1 MPRYELRSQ
10 LFGLTDGQRR
20 AASDCVLAAEPVPN
34 VALEARKGQLFIVA
48 EAAHTSVRERDA
60 CHQAIRTLRKAF
72 YDNSSYSITTSLSK
86 AIEKTNKL
94 LYQQNFNTTAQK
106 RAFVGV
112 TCAVLKDQGL
122 YVAQVQPTQMLLV
135 AEGVLR
141 ALPTNPVWAGDAE
154 SAPLKPNALGA
165 SLTIEPTFARAT
177 LRPGDALIIGASGLA
192 PYLRRAQADHLL
204 RLDDPDAIA
213 GELERLSA
221 EYDLAQAYGIVLQ
234 ILAAKAAPRAERAA
248 PRSPSTGN
256 NARTGSIAQMLWG
269 RAGRERAE
277 RDQRR
282 VLRHDHNAREQQ
294 QLQTLPEEPAPP
306 PRDDLRVRPLDPSES
321 LEQRTAQ
328 VRNER
333 LTRLGGLP
341 ARPEAYDL
349 TPSAFLGEGDYI
361 EPQPEQRYDLGDTLP
376 EETFTSYARRERG
389 QAPDTNPTIGERLV
403 EPWGRTMASLRTLG
417 RSRKMRRRL
426 PPTALPPRKKGAGLT
441 YRKEGPSFPWI
452 QLGLLV
458 AIVAL
463 AMVYGYNLL
472 ESNSRQ
478 QEGEILTQAR
488 SAIEVLRNAPD
499 EAAAQKLLAQAA
511 VALDSVRATG
521 AISTSQERQQ
531 EFLSLQREYEQVQAE
546 VQRITYFDDIA
557 DLGAHPQANA
567 GNSFT
572 TLVVPPPPTSIT
584 NTVGFESIYALDSVL
599 GIIYQ
604 LPKNGGTVTPL
615 LTPEQ
620 QIEGNIS
627 VGRLKA
633 IAWRIDNV
641 AVVGQVEGGGYVYY
655 FRDGANWRS
664 SNLGGSNEWRRDASQ
679 LKFVTYRGNLYFW
692 SALPGQVLKYTSGQ
706 PGDLYTPWINDYGG
720 SDVESALD
728 LAVDGSVYLLRP
740 DGRIQVF
747 DKNTFQKEIPAP
759 QVEPSLTAVSGFVV
773 TGDDPSQG
781 AIYILDAA
789 NNRIVQIDK
798 QTGAIVQQIRTRAGA
813 PLRLDGLSTMAVDA
827 TGPQPLVYLVN
838 HGHILRATIPQP
850 PKPYVPAATRPVT
863 PTVQP

>member
-1 MPRYELRSQ
+1 MYARE
-10 LFGLTDGQRR
+10 
-20 AASDCVLAAEPVPN
+20 
-34 VALEARKGQLFIVA
+34 VA
-48 EAAHTSVRERDA
+48 D
-60 CHQAIRTLRKAF
+60 
-72 YDNSSYSITTSLSK
+72 Y
-86 AIEKTNKL
+86 
-94 LYQQNFNTTAQK
+94 
-106 RAFVGV
+106 
-112 TCAVLKDQGL
+112 
-122 YVAQVQPTQMLLV
+122 
-135 AEGVLR
+135 
-141 ALPTNPVWAGDAE
+141 
-154 SAPLKPNALGA
+154 
-165 SLTIEPTFARAT
+165 
-177 LRPGDALIIGASGLA
+177 
-192 PYLRRAQADHLL
+192 LL
-204 RLDDPDAIA
+204 RLDDPAAIA
-213 GELERLSA
+213 GEIERLSA
-221 EYDLAQAYGIVLQ
+221 EYDLAQAHGIVLQ
-234 ILAAKAAPRAERAA
+234 ILAAKAAPRADQVP
-248 PRSPSTGN
+248 PRSPASGDS
-256 NARTGSIAQMLWG
+256 ARTSSIAQMLQG

-277 RDQRR
+277 RDRQRAS
-282 VLRHDHNAREQQ
+282 RHDHSAREQQ

-306 PRDDLRVRPLDPSES
+306 PRDDLRVRPLEPSES
-321 LEQRTAQ
+321 LEQRVTH

-333 LTRLGGLP
+333 MTRLGGLP
-341 ARPEAYDL
+341 TRPDAYDL

-361 EPQPEQRYDLGDTLP
+361 EPQPEQRYDLGDALP

-389 QAPDTNPTIGERLV
+389 QAPDTNPTIGERLI
-403 EPWGRTMASLRTLG
+403 EPWGRTMASLRTFG

-546 VQRITYFDDIA
+546 VQRITYFDDIS

-604 LPKNGGTVTPL
+604 LPKNGGAVTPL
-615 LTPEQ
+615 LSPEQ

-641 AVVGQVEGGGYVYY
+641 VSVGQVEGGGYVYY
-655 FRDGANWRS
+655 FRDGTNWRS

-679 LKFVTYRGNLYFW
+679 LRFVTYGGNLYFW

-706 PGDLYTPWINDYGG
+706 PGNLYTPWINDYGG

-747 DKNTFQKEIPAP
+747 AANTFQKEIPAP
-759 QVEPSLTAVSGFVV
+759 QVEPSLTAVSSFVV

-789 NNRIVQIDK
+789 NNRIVQLDK
-798 QTGAIVQQIRTRAGA
+798 QSGAIVQQIRARADG
-813 PLRLDGLSTMAVDA
+813 PLRLDGLSAIAVDA

-838 HGHILRATIPQP
+838 HGHILRATLPQP
-850 PKPYVPAATRPVT
+850 PKPYVPAATTPIT